1 MTQLQL
7 DAEKTCNHE
16 LEGKNA
22 VLEANKS
29 RKSKK
34 KNVPE
39 ELVAYKVEIKML
51 AKKYGVMVEMYF
63 PTTEAISQ
71 PTPIPMP
78 AFNTADHYTSSL
90 AEGECLVAE
99 LDSIL
104 PDHIKRVQPSNH
116 FQDVVHRL
124 LLQNHAQL

>member
-7 DAEKTCNHE
+7 DAEKAHNHE

-39 ELVAYKVEIKML
+39 ELVAYKVEIKTL
-51 AKKYGVMVEMYF
+51 AKKYSVMVEMYF

-78 AFNTADHYTSSL
+78 AFNTADRYTSSL
-90 AEGECLVAE
+90 AEGECLIAE

-104 PDHIKRVQPSNH
+104 PDHIKRVWPSNH
-116 FQDVVHRL
+116 FQDVVRRL
-124 LLQNHAQL
+124 LL